1 MKPKKVDAPR
11 VKPDNIAGF
20 LNILR
25 ESHGLPAEEVERLRE
40 SASGAIRRDPGAI
53 FSICKASLQD
63 RGIDEPQSGVYVF
76 VLLDG
81 LISLRV
87 VAEIDWRS
95 PQEDVI
101 WAIEQISAETEFA
114 LDPIAHRDTASTLS
128 AIGAV
133 IDRRG
138 KRLLQ
143 WKTDSDSYCVMVVKH
158 QFVDEAIRAASRLK
172 IILTPKIR

>member
-1 MKPKKVDAPR
+1 MKPRKVDAPR
-11 VKPDNIAGF
+11 VKPGDVAGF

-25 ESHGLPAEEVERLRE
+25 KSHSLPAEEVERLRE
-40 SASGAIRRDPGAI
+40 SASGAIRDPRAV
-53 FSICKASLQD
+53 FSSCKESLQD
-63 RGIDEPQSGVYVF
+63 RGIDEPQSDVYVF

-87 VAEIDWRS
+87 VAEIDWKS
-95 PQEDVI
+95 LQEDVI
-101 WAIEQISAETEFA
+101 WAIEQISAETKKFA
-114 LDPIAHRDTASTLS
+114 LDPIAGRDTASTLS
-128 AIGAV
+128 AIGSV

>member
-1 MKPKKVDAPR
+1 
-11 VKPDNIAGF
+11 
-20 LNILR
+20 
-25 ESHGLPAEEVERLRE
+25 
-40 SASGAIRRDPGAI
+40 
-53 FSICKASLQD
+53 LQD
-63 RGIDEPQSGVYVF
+63 RGIDEPQSDVYVF

-87 VAEIDWRS
+87 VAEIDWKS
-95 PQEDVI
+95 LQEDVI
-101 WAIEQISAETEFA
+101 WAIEQISAETKFA
-114 LDPIAHRDTASTLS
+114 LDPIAGRDTASTLS
-128 AIGAV
+128 AIGSV